1 MNRRKL
7 TDVYYRSTAYLEN
20 IKHCYTAIGLFYL
33 SNQKKITAKFAV
45 QVCGSKK
52 SFAFAE
58 VQKITETYRKLA
70 DLRLRTTHCYF
81 AEFAVTE

>member
-7 TDVYYRSTAYLEN
+7 ANVYYRSKAYMEN
-20 IKHCYTAIGLFYL
+20 IKHCYTAIGLFYS

-52 SFAFAE
+52 SFTFAE
-58 VQKITETYRKLA
+58 VQKITANLRICGYGPPIA
-70 DLRLRTTHCYF
+70 ILRLRNR
-81 AEFAVTE
+81 V